1 MAGLRAQLRN
11 QIEIFLMTWRFIPIA
26 RSRCVLL
33 SSSLHMAYSLLIDLR
48 RFPMANVNVTYEEMT
63 AAANRLMTGE
73 QDITTQLNELK
84 SYIGNLVSSGFV
96 TDQASVKFNETYTN
110 FTTSATQTIG
120 ALDGLAQYLT
130 QAAQAMQ
137 ETDSQLAAGLGQ

>member
-1 MAGLRAQLRN
+1 
-11 QIEIFLMTWRFIPIA
+11 
-26 RSRCVLL
+26 
-33 SSSLHMAYSLLIDLR
+33 
-48 RFPMANVNVTYEEMT
+48 MANVNVTYEEMT